1 MASNQ
6 VEKGFWQRGERV
18 FAYLGENRTR
28 YASVAQTPEGRLL
41 ILFTHQTRAQ
51 KKRARANCGSCVAAG
66 TAGGGNNPNRSTRE
80 WRQSPAPT
88 AP

>member
-28 YASVAQTPEGRLL
+28 YASVAQTPEGHLL

-51 KKRARANCGSCVAAG
+51 EEAG
-66 TAGGGNNPNRSTRE
+66 TGKLWLLRR
-80 WRQSPAPT
+80 
-88 AP
+88 